1 VTRNPKEAMN
11 TSIRSWICPAVCLTL
26 AALPGCAAAQ
36 EQVVKAQPATVA
48 VQRPSVIY
56 VTDFHLDP
64 SQIKHTGLLGGPPL
78 LPRGKGTPREA
89 AALVR
94 VLSDSIVRDLKKA
107 GLRAERL
114 RDVRANYCP
123 VQTKGRIQFA
133 AGNASLPK
141 EGWLVAGW
149 FEELRES
156 DSAVTATAGLGA
168 GSGKALADVA
178 VSDLGRDPS
187 APFMVIGSG
196 SRVRR
201 MPGGL
206 LTMNP
211 YVMAGKFVFDKAT
224 STEKDMRSLGADVAK
239 SLVNYIKQGSTGNKN
254 PNP

>member
-1 VTRNPKEAMN
+1 MN
-11 TSIRSWICPAVCLTL
+11 TSVRFWICPAAWLVL
-26 AALPGCAAAQ
+26 AVLPGCAAAQ
-36 EQVVKAQPATVA
+36 EQTVKAQPATAA
-48 VQRPSVIY
+48 VQRPAVIY

-89 AALVR
+89 ASLVR

-114 RDVRANYCP
+114 RDVRADYCP

-149 FEELRES
+149 FEELREGE
-156 DSAVTATAGLGA
+156 SAVSATVGFGA
-168 GSGKALADVA
+168 GAGKAQADVA
-178 VSDLGRDPS
+178 VSDLGRDPG

-224 STEKDMRSLGADVAK
+224 STEGEMRTLGADVAR
-239 SLVNYIKQGSTGNKN
+239 SLVSYIKQGSTRNKT

>member
-1 VTRNPKEAMN
+1 MN
-11 TSIRSWICPAVCLTL
+11 TSIRSWIRPALWFVL
-26 AALPGCAAAQ
+26 ALLPGCVAAQ
-36 EQVVKAQPATVA
+36 ETVVKALPAATA

-78 LPRGKGTPREA
+78 LPRGKGTAREA
-89 AALVR
+89 ASLTR
-94 VLSDSIVRDLKKA
+94 VLSDTIVRDLKKA
-107 GLRAERL
+107 GLRAEHL
-114 RDVRANYCP
+114 RDVRADYCP

-133 AGNASLPK
+133 AGGAPLPK

-149 FEELRES
+149 FEDLREGE
-156 DSAVTATAGLGA
+156 SAVTATVGLGA
-168 GSGKALADVA
+168 GSGKAQAAVA
-178 VSDLGRDPS
+178 VSDLARDPA

-239 SLVNYIKQGSTGNKN
+239 SLTNYLKHGSTGNKT

>member
-1 VTRNPKEAMN
+1 MN
-11 TSIRSWICPAVCLTL
+11 TSIRSWIYPALWFVL
-26 AALPGCAAAQ
+26 ALLPGCTAAAD
-36 EQVVKAQPATVA
+36 QVVKAQPATAA
-48 VQRPSVIY
+48 VQRPSIIY

-64 SQIKHTGLLGGPPL
+64 SQIKHKGLLGGPQL
-78 LPRGKGTPREA
+78 VPRPFSQSPDREA
-89 AALVR
+89 ASLVR
-94 VLSDSIVRDLKKA
+94 VLSDTIVRDLKKA
-107 GLRAERL
+107 GLRAEHL
-114 RDVRANYCP
+114 RDVRADYCP

-133 AGNASLPK
+133 AGNAPLPK

-156 DSAVTATAGLGA
+156 ESAVTATVGLGA
-168 GSGKALADVA
+168 GSGKAQADVA
-178 VSDLGRDPS
+178 VADLGRDPT